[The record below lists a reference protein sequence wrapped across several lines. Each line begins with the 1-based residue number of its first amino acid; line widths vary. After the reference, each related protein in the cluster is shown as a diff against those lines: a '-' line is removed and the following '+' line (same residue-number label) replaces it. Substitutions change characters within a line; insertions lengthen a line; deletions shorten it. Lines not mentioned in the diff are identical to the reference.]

1 MAKTFRDLP
10 TRQVFLLAG
19 GCAAYLTAIVTAGLL
34 SVGMTARDDA
44 ASRKEQAQRAE
55 PRAPV
60 DLQRVPE
67 VVIAS
72 IPANPQN
79 SRNQINQ
86 LVQSI
91 RTEDQMSEEGFVKK
105 LIKERPDLQGLPFLM
120 GGACRMNAALS
131 SSFGSA
137 VGLTHASIQA
147 EDTAVLPKV
156 DALDRFSQQWSGQ
169 DNAAG
174 VAALT
179 QIYGPEKQ
187 SRREGLARHLKKIN
201 HPAATMALAR
211 AAVFDFDGEVR
222 LAALEGLK
230 GRSKQD
236 YTGVLLTALRHPWP
250 AAADNAA
257 RAITRLNRQDLV
269 PQLVAF
275 LAERNPNEPFE
286 KDVNGENKMVVREMV
301 KVNHHRNC
309 LLCHPPAPAGQQV
322 GGVFG
327 VVPTPGE
334 SFAPPEGGGAY
345 GGSPGDAMI
354 RADVTYLRQDFS
366 ILASVPNA
374 QPWPEKQRF
383 DFLVRTRVLT
393 DDEVRN
399 HLKEKQAQ
407 PPGQLSE
414 NQVAAAAALHR
425 LTGKNAAPTAA
436 AWAQVLDMPVPQ
448 AAKQ

>member
-1 MAKTFRDLP
+1 MAKTFRDLSK
-10 TRQVFLLAG
+10 RQVFLLAG
-19 GCAAYLTAIVTAGLL
+19 GCAAYLTAIVAAGLL
-34 SVGMTARDDA
+34 SIGMTAKDDA
-44 ASRKEQAQRAE
+44 AARKEKAQRIE
-55 PRAPV
+55 PKPPV
-60 DLQRVPE
+60 MLQQVPE
-67 VVIAS
+67 VVIAA

-79 SRNQINQ
+79 ARGQINQ
-86 LVQSI
+86 LVQTI
-91 RTEDQMSEEGFVKK
+91 RNEDQINEEGFVKK

-120 GGACRMNAALS
+120 GGACRMNAATAS
-131 SSFGSA
+131 IFGSA
-137 VGLTHASIQA
+137 VGITHDSIQA
-147 EDTAVLPKV
+147 EDTAVFPKV

-187 SRREGLARHLKKIN
+187 SRREGLARHLRKIN
-201 HPAATMALAR
+201 HPSATIALAR

-222 LAALEGLK
+222 LAATDGLK
-230 GRSKQD
+230 NRSKKD
-236 YTGVLLTALRHPWP
+236 YTDVLLTALRHPWP
-250 AAADNAA
+250 TAAHNAA
-257 RAITRLNRQDLV
+257 RVITRLDRQDLV

-275 LAERNPNEPFE
+275 LAERNPNEPFA
-286 KDVNGENKMVVREMV
+286 KDVNGESKMVVREMV

-309 LLCHPPAPAGQQV
+309 LLCHPPAPAGQQA

-399 HLKEKQAQ
+399 NLKERQARV
-407 PPGQLSE
+407 PGQLSE
-414 NQVAAAAALHR
+414 NQMAAAEALHR
-425 LTGKNAAPTAA
+425 LTGKSAAPNAV

>member
-10 TRQVFLLAG
+10 KRQAFLLAG
-19 GCAAYLTAIVTAGLL
+19 GFAAYLTAIVGAGLL
-34 SVGMTARDDA
+34 SIGMTVRDDA

-55 PRAPV
+55 PKAPV
-60 DLQRVPE
+60 DLLRVPE
-67 VVIAS
+67 VVIAT

-79 SRNQINQ
+79 ARGQISQ
-86 LVQSI
+86 LVQEI
-91 RTEDQMSEEGFVKK
+91 RNADQMEPEGYIKK
-105 LIKERPDLQGLPFLM
+105 IIKEKPDLQGLPFLM
-120 GGACRMNAALS
+120 GGACRMNAATS
-131 SSFGSA
+131 SIFGTA
-137 VGLTHASIQA
+137 VGITHDSIQA
-147 EDTAVLPKV
+147 EDSAIFPKV

-187 SRREGLARHLKKIN
+187 SRREGLARHLKKID
-201 HPAATMALAR
+201 HPSATKALAR
-211 AAVFDFDGEVR
+211 AAVFDFDGKVR
-222 LAALEGLK
+222 LAAVEGLK
-230 GRSKQD
+230 SRSKKD
-236 YTGVLLTALRHPWP
+236 YTEVLLTALRHPYP
-250 AAADNAA
+250 AAAHNAA
-257 RAITRLNRQDLV
+257 LAISRLNRQDLV
-269 PQLVAF
+269 PELVAF

-286 KDVNGENKMVVREMV
+286 KEVNGENKMVVREMV

-309 LLCHPPAPAGQQV
+309 LLCHPPAPSGQQA

-374 QPWPEKQRF
+374 HPWPEKQRF

-393 DDEVRN
+393 DEEVRN
-399 HLKEKQAQ
+399 HLKDKQA
-407 PPGQLSE
+407 PGQVSE
-414 NQVAAAAALHR
+414 NQIAAAEALHR
-425 LTGKNAAPTAA
+425 LTGKNAAPNAV
-436 AWAQVLDMPVPQ
+436 AWAQVLDIPVPQ
-448 AAKQ
+448 VGKQ

>member
-10 TRQVFLLAG
+10 KRQAFLLAG
-19 GCAAYLTAIVTAGLL
+19 GCAAYLTAIVAAGLL
-34 SVGMTARDDA
+34 SIGMTARDDA
-44 ASRKEQAQRAE
+44 TSRKEQAERVG
-55 PRAPV
+55 PKAPV
-60 DLQRVPE
+60 DLLRVPE

-79 SRNQINQ
+79 ARGQINQ
-86 LVQSI
+86 LVQNI
-91 RTEDQMSEEGFVKK
+91 RTEDQMNEEGFIKK
-105 LIKERPDLQGLPFLM
+105 LIKERPDVQGLPFLM
-120 GGACRMNAALS
+120 GGACRMNAATS
-131 SSFGSA
+131 SIFGTA
-137 VGLTHASIQA
+137 VGITHDSIQA
-147 EDTAVLPKV
+147 EDSSVFPKV
-156 DALDRFSQQWSGQ
+156 EALDRFSQQWSGQ

-187 SRREGLARHLKKIN
+187 SRREGLALHLRKIN
-201 HPAATMALAR
+201 HPAATIALAR
-211 AAVFDFDGEVR
+211 AAVFDFDDKVR
-222 LAALEGLK
+222 LAAMDGLK
-230 GRSKQD
+230 SRSKKD
-236 YTGVLLTALRHPWP
+236 YTEVLLTALRHPWP
-250 AAADNAA
+250 TAAHNAA
-257 RAITRLNRQDLV
+257 RAITRLDRQDLV

-275 LAERNPNEPFE
+275 LAERNPHEPFE
-286 KDVNGENKMVVREMV
+286 KDVNGESKMVVREMV
-301 KVNHHRNC
+301 KINHHRNC
-309 LLCHPPAPAGQQV
+309 LLCHPPAPVGQPA

-334 SFAPPEGGGAY
+334 SFAPPDGGGAY

-399 HLKEKQAQ
+399 HLKEKQARVA
-407 PPGQLSE
+407 GQLSE
-414 NQVAAAAALHR
+414 NQMAAAEALHR
-425 LTGKNAAPTAA
+425 LTGKNAAPNAV
-436 AWAQVLDMPVPQ
+436 AWAQVLDLPAPQ